1 MNKKRCHTLLPL
13 VQLLPTVAAAAAVL
27 FALPRTVPVLA
38 AVPEKLT
45 TVVEQPVEA
54 ASSEA
59 EEETL
64 PKLPYADGVYVGS
77 SRGYGGAVRVQ
88 VTMENGSITEAEI
101 LDASHETKQFLR
113 RAKRLLTTVVE
124 TQSWKVN
131 AVSEATYTS
140 RGILG
145 AVQNALTGEVVNNPL
160 PPQPKPAATL
170 VVEEFTAPSIYLD
183 GIYTAETMGFE
194 GQITVQ
200 VTVAEDKI
208 TDITILSAEDEEE
221 YLSRAKQ
228 VIPAILEGQSPNV
241 DTVSGATY
249 SSTGILNAVKLALE
263 KAAVAPAEKTAP
275 EQTASEETAEETAPS
290 EAAEPGETPVTAP
303 TVEVVQPE
311 EKSAVPVCLKEVWQ
325 QLFPADA
332 PASSEPEPASSEEAL
347 PTSEPALP
355 PEETGIESET
365 EGAAE

>member
-1 MNKKRCHTLLPL
+1 MNKNDAIHCCRWYSCSRRWRQR
-13 VQLLPTVAAAAAVL
+13 QLYFCPA
-27 FALPRTVPVLA
+27 RTVPVLA

-88 VTMENGSITEAEI
+88 VTMENGSITEVEI

-124 TQSWKVN
+124 AQSWEVD

-160 PPQPKPAATL
+160 PPQPEPAAPL
-170 VVEEFTAPSIYLD
+170 VVEEFTHPLPIW
-183 GIYTAETMGFE
+183 
-194 GQITVQ
+194 
-200 VTVAEDKI
+200 
-208 TDITILSAEDEEE
+208 
-221 YLSRAKQ
+221 
-228 VIPAILEGQSPNV
+228 
-241 DTVSGATY
+241 
-249 SSTGILNAVKLALE
+249 
-263 KAAVAPAEKTAP
+263 
-275 EQTASEETAEETAPS
+275 TAS
-290 EAAEPGETPVTAP
+290 TPPRPWALRAR
-303 TVEVVQPE
+303 
-311 EKSAVPVCLKEVWQ
+311 SRCRSRWQ
-325 QLFPADA
+325 RIRSPISLF
-332 PASSEPEPASSEEAL
+332 
-347 PTSEPALP
+347 
-355 PEETGIESET
+355 
-365 EGAAE
+365 